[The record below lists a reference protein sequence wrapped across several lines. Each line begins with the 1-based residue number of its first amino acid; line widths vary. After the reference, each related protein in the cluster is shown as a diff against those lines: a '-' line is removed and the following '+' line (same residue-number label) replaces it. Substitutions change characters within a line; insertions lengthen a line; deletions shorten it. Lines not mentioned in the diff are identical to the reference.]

1 MFKLARYHVI
11 MVLVLAGILTIIFAY
26 ATLNLFQ
33 MSMANFRFLREFGW
47 TAVMEGGLIQLAQI
61 IACAIAA
68 LLSYVG
74 FKICESE
81 LVHRYREWQ
90 DR

>member
-1 MFKLARYHVI
+1 MKLNRQSVFT
-11 MVLVLAGILTIIFAY
+11 VLVIAGILTVIFAY

-33 MSMANFRFLREFGW
+33 MSMANIGFIREYGW
-47 TAVMEGGLIQLAQI
+47 IAVMEGALWQLAQI
-61 IACAIAA
+61 ILSAAVA

-81 LVHRYREWQ
+81 LVRRYQNWQ
-90 DR
+90 NR